1 LESVNKRLGRG
12 NGNLITNIIHKSS
25 IIKEMGI
32 RLKINTVVSKLNYN
46 EDLSWLIK
54 KIKPERWKVF
64 QILRIRN
71 QAQKCIDDV
80 FELERSFHK
89 LNFKIFY

>member
-1 LESVNKRLGRG
+1 
-12 NGNLITNIIHKSS
+12 
-25 IIKEMGI
+25 MGI